1 MPRALYSPFTLQAAV
16 PGDRRA
22 VFFMLDNLEHWH
34 DLANT
39 MPASAEIVLLDSRAN
54 ALQDMAHYLAGHRG
68 LEVIHL
74 LSHGAPGRIE
84 LGALSLCSANL
95 AAQSALLADIGRAL
109 QPGGDWLI
117 YGCEVARGEVG
128 QGFVETLARLAQVN
142 VAASRELT
150 GHARHQA
157 NWALE
162 TRVGAVDASR
172 IWQAE
177 GYDGVLGK
185 VAENFNSAPSGFD
198 PLTIQ
203 PYHTW
208 IFGLYKF
215 TATYQ
220 GSAYNQVYL
229 QTGVALDASGVAQAF
244 GTGTQ
249 LKVADIQ
256 PYSPVLLTI
265 ERLDGGVFSFLSLD
279 VFNND
284 DNSPTTVKGLN
295 GASTQFSD
303 TVVAMSGRTV
313 SHAAELTRLE
323 VSGRTDPMW
332 SIGFLVDNF
341 ITQGPDSQPTLLAS
355 GKTSNYLENGPA
367 VDLFQNVQA
376 STQDEGQSF
385 TGLSLTVSNVTDG
398 SVEQLSVNGQ
408 MISLIAGSGVLTGQ
422 GNYSVSVVGQT
433 VTLTLSNLTRTD
445 AQMNQLIDGMSYRNS
460 SEDPT
465 AGPRVVTLTQ
475 LTDSGAT
482 SNTLPIAFIATVS
495 VAAINDAPTLSA
507 TGAALIFNKGA
518 AQVEL
523 FSAVTVSTVEQNQL
537 ITGLSLTV
545 THVAQGS
552 EEQLIIDGMPIP
564 LVIGSGATQNLLY
577 SVVDS
582 GPVGDRS
589 VTLKLSGNFSASSV
603 KSLLESMAYLNSSLA
618 PTPGVR
624 TVTLNSITDNG
635 DTANGGVNT
644 TSVAIH
650 TDITLVN
657 VVTPP
662 SAPVLNEMSDTGMP
676 GDGLTSVVRPQFDG
690 TAPVGST
697 VTLYLNEGGPVV
709 VGSVLVGAWGS
720 WSITPSQ
727 ALGEGTHSLYARV
740 TDAGG
745 TQSANSG
752 ALIVTI
758 DSTPPAGPVI
768 HGVGT
773 PTNSL
778 TPTVKGIAEV
788 GTQVTLFDSA
798 GNTLL
803 GSALADG
810 AGNWSITTGVL
821 SVGAHTLT
829 AMARDA
835 AGNISPVSGTQ
846 VFNVSAP
853 DTTPPTLVSARLNG
867 TQLVLTYSEAVRGNM
882 LDLNPFTLKAGS
894 LPLVLDGDTAVVLGT
909 TVTFVLGTVLTS
921 ADLKLTFTSGGPSGV
936 ADLFGNHAAN
946 FVDFSVTNANVPVVV
961 PPSTPAPSLVD
972 GVAVD
977 TQVVVLP
984 GGQLGTLV
992 SVPVVTAD
1000 RVEQTGSPM
1009 ADIPLVSGNGNP
1021 LLLAQV
1027 PVGYGLSALGAGNGP
1042 ASSALDRLAAAINGV
1057 TDSAADQAQ
1066 FGHNAQGLF
1075 NALLSGNVLVQTLT
1089 PIAGATVPGQP
1100 LLITGTTSDSQH
1112 TGLVIDATQLPAG
1125 SSLTLNAVDFAAV
1138 VGELSITGNT
1148 MGQVLSG
1155 DAASQSFTVTA
1166 PGSLVFSGGG
1176 DDLLIYQPTAAT
1188 GSSAGTLLH
1197 GGVGNDTGVF
1207 SDVQSAYLIE
1217 QHAGYM
1223 LVTHRADPGVQ
1234 VKLVNIETLDFA
1246 DGSLAVPGNT
1256 TQSAVATLYQ
1266 QILGRQADGVG
1277 FEYWNNLLNQGQIN
1291 LGQAALDMA
1300 QSTESTLNGFAFNG
1314 QTGHDLNVLFRII
1327 LGRDIDPQGLAYW
1340 SQQYDQGQ
1348 RSLVDMASDI
1358 VASNELV
1365 GRYLGP
1371 QDWDFVS

>member
-1 MPRALYSPFTLQAAV
+1 MPRPLYSPFTLQAAV

-22 VFFMLDNLEHWH
+22 VFFILDNLEHWH

-54 ALQDMAHYLAGHRG
+54 ALQDMAHYLAEHRG

-84 LGALSLCSANL
+84 LGALALCSANL
-95 AAQSALLADIGRAL
+95 QAQSALLADIGRAL

-162 TRVGAVDASR
+162 TRVGAVDVTR

-185 VAENFNSAPSGFD
+185 VTENFNSAPSGFD
-198 PLTIQ
+198 PLTMQ

-229 QTGVALDASGVAQAF
+229 QSGVALDTSGVVPAF

-256 PYSPVLLTI
+256 PDSPVLLTI

-279 VFNND
+279 VFNHD
-284 DNSPTTVKGLN
+284 DNSPTMVKGLN

-303 TVVAMSGRTV
+303 TVAAMSGKTV
-313 SHAAELTRLE
+313 SHTAELTRLE

-341 ITQGPDSQPTLLAS
+341 ITQGPDMLPTLLAF

-376 STQDEGQSF
+376 STQDDGQSF
-385 TGLSLTVSNVTDG
+385 TGLSLTVSKVTDG
-398 SVEQLSVNGQ
+398 SHEQLSVNGQ
-408 MISLIAGSGVLTGQ
+408 MISLIAGGGVLTALGD
-422 GNYSVSVVGQT
+422 YSVSVVDQT
-433 VTLTLSNLTRTD
+433 VTLTLSNLARTD
-445 AQMNQLIDGMSYRNS
+445 AQMNQLIDGMAYRNS
-460 SEDPT
+460 SADPT

-482 SNTLPIAFIATVS
+482 SNTLPIAINATVS
-495 VAAINDAPTLSA
+495 VVAINDAPTLSA
-507 TGAALIFNKGA
+507 TGAALVFNKGA

-523 FSAVTVSTVEQNQL
+523 FSAVTVSTVEQSQM
-537 ITGLSLTV
+537 ISGLSLTIA
-545 THVAQGS
+545 HVAQGR
-552 EEQLIIDGMPIP
+552 EEQLIIDGTSIA
-564 LVIGSGATQNLLY
+564 LETNTGETTNLTY
-577 SVVDS
+577 AVVAS
-582 GPVGDRS
+582 GPPGDSS
-589 VTLKLSGNFSASSV
+589 VTLTLSGNLSASSV
-603 KSLLESMAYLNSSLA
+603 KSLLESMAYINTSLA

-635 DTANGGVNT
+635 GTANGGINT
-644 TSVAIH
+644 TSVSVH

-662 SAPVLNEMSDTGMP
+662 SAPALNGLSDTGMA
-676 GDGLTSVVRPQFDG
+676 GDGLTSQVRPQFDG

-697 VTLYLNEGGPVV
+697 VTLYLNEGGPVA
-709 VGSVLVGAWGS
+709 VGNVLVGAGGG
-720 WSITPSQ
+720 WSITPNQ
-727 ALGEGTHSLYARV
+727 ALGEGMHSLYARV

-778 TPTVKGIAEV
+778 TPTVNGMAEA
-788 GTQVTLFDSA
+788 GTQVTLFDNA
-798 GNTLL
+798 GNTPL
-803 GSALADG
+803 GSAPVDG
-810 AGNWSITTGVL
+810 TGNWSITTGPL

-829 AMARDA
+829 AKALDA
-835 AGNISPVSGTQ
+835 AGNLSPVSGAQ

-867 TQLVLTYSEAVRGNM
+867 TQLVLTYSEAVRGTM

-894 LPLVLDGDTAVVLGT
+894 LPLVLDGDTAVVLGN
-909 TVTFVLGTVLTS
+909 TVIFVLDSLLTS
-921 ADLKLTFTSGGPSGV
+921 ADLTLTFMSGGPSGV
-936 ADLFGNHAAN
+936 VDLFGNSAAN
-946 FVDFSVTNANVPVVV
+946 FVDFAVTNANVPVLV
-961 PPSTPAPSLVD
+961 PPSNPPSSTVD
-972 GVAVD
+972 GVVVD
-977 TQVVVLP
+977 SAVVVLP
-984 GGQLGTLV
+984 GGQSGMLV

-1000 RVEQTGSPM
+1000 RVEQSGSPA
-1009 ADIPLVSGNGNP
+1009 ADIPLVSANGSP

-1027 PVGYGLSALGAGNGP
+1027 PIGYGLSALGAGNAP
-1042 ASSALDRLAAAINGV
+1042 ASSALDRLTAAISGV
-1057 TDSAADQAQ
+1057 TDSVGDRAQ
-1066 FGHNAQGLF
+1066 FNHNAQGVF
-1075 NALLSGNVLVQTLT
+1075 NTLLDGNVLVQTLT
-1089 PIAGATVPGQP
+1089 PIAGATAPGQP
-1100 LLITGTTSDSQH
+1100 LVITGTTSDSQH
-1112 TGLVIDATQLPAG
+1112 TGLVIDATQLPA
-1125 SSLTLNAVDFAAV
+1125 SSFLTLNAVDFAAV

-1148 MGQVLSG
+1148 AGQVLSG

-1166 PGSLVFSGGG
+1166 PGSQVFSGGG
-1176 DDLLIYQPTAAT
+1176 DDLLIYQPTAPT

-1197 GGVGNDTGVF
+1197 GGAGNDTGVF

-1217 QHAGYM
+1217 QHAGFL
-1223 LVTHRADPGVQ
+1223 LVTHRSDPGVQ

-1246 DGSLAVPGNT
+1246 DGSLAVPSNT

-1277 FEYWNNLLNQGQIN
+1277 FEYWNTLLNQGQIT

-1348 RSLVDMASDI
+1348 LSLVDMASGI

-1365 GRYLGP
+1365 DRYLDA